1 MARQPRPTEY
11 RTGPVVNCI
20 DIVVLVRHGTDGAR
34 RCIESVLAARQQAPF
49 ELIVVSETTVEAGQA
64 AWLRE
69 LEREGCITLL
79 DSPEWRGMAAALD
92 HAAALHRGEERDLVV
107 LDSTCEVSN
116 DWLDRL
122 AGHAAAGGDVGTI
135 VPFAARGGVAGYP
148 RTGVANT
155 LPPGHS
161 TATLDLL
168 FRRANAGSAVDLP
181 LSFGPCIYY
190 RRECLAAVG
199 EFAAGPLDDEH
210 GVAEEFGLRASSAGF
225 RHVLAADV
233 FVGAVQPVRSD
244 ADADHDRAAQANAA
258 LDRRFPHYRA
268 ERAGLVL
275 RDPARPY
282 QRRVDLLRLAES
294 PRHPLLFIAHAWGGG
309 IRRHMDELA
318 ALAGDRCDVL
328 LLEPAGGDAV
338 KLSWPASGEGF
349 TLYFTLPQ
357 ELPALVSLLGTLR
370 LARIHFH
377 HVHGL
382 PRAVLDLPAAAK
394 VPYDCT
400 LHDYYAAC
408 PQYHMV
414 TEDGAYCGEPDTAG
428 CTDCISRRP
437 SQWGLDIGDWRA
449 AFAAL
454 LRNAERVF
462 APSRDVALRIARY
475 FPDVATVVLP
485 HAESAPASAPQVVR
499 VLTLGNL
506 SPEKGLRVVTACALD
521 ARSRGLPLSFRVL
534 GGTTEP
540 VPQWPQAALS
550 IHGQYTDADLP
561 ALIAAERPDVI
572 WFPAQVPESYSYTLS
587 VALASGAA
595 IVASAL
601 GALPERL
608 SGVVRA
614 HTVPWNATAA
624 EWNAA
629 LVKAGGAVT
638 APRTVPERL
647 AVS

>member
-1 MARQPRPTEY
+1 MAGRPCATAA
-11 RTGPVVNCI
+11 RVGPVVNCV
-20 DIVVLVRHGTDGAR
+20 DIVVAVQCGADGAR
-34 RCIESVLAARQQAPF
+34 RCIENVLATPQQTPF
-49 ELIVVSETTVEAGQA
+49 DLVVVSDAAVETGLAS
-64 AWLRE
+64 WLRE
-69 LEREGCITLL
+69 LAREGRITLL
-79 DSPEWRGMAAALD
+79 VAPVRRGLAAALNR
-92 HAAALHRGEERDLVV
+92 AAELHRMAERDLVV
-107 LDSTCEVSN
+107 LHNASEVAD

-122 AGHAAAGGDVGTI
+122 ARHAAAASDIGTV
-135 VPFAARGGVAGYP
+135 VPFAACGGVVGYP
-148 RTGVANT
+148 RTGSANA
-155 LPPGHS
+155 LPPGQS
-161 TATLDLL
+161 TATLDRL
-168 FRRANAGSAVDLP
+168 FQRANAGVAVNLP
-181 LSFGPCIYY
+181 LSFGPCVYY

-199 EFAAGPLDDEH
+199 EFTTGPLDDDR
-210 GVAEEFGLRASSAGF
+210 GVAEDFGLRASSAGF

-233 FVGAVQPVRSD
+233 YIGAGQHVVAGAVANR
-244 ADADHDRAAQANAA
+244 DRAATSDAA
-258 LDRRFPHYRA
+258 LDQRFPHYRA
-268 ERAGLVL
+268 ERSGLAL

-294 PRHPLLFIAHAWGGG
+294 PRHLLLFIAHAWGGG

-328 LLEPAGGDAV
+328 LLEPAAGDTV
-338 KLSWPASGEGF
+338 KLSWPKSGEGF
-349 TLYFTLPQ
+349 ALHFTLPQ
-357 ELPALVSLLGTLR
+357 ELPALVSLLGTLG

-382 PRAVLDLPAAAK
+382 PRAVLDLPATAN

-414 TEDGAYCGEPDTAG
+414 TEDGAYCGEPDAAG
-428 CTDCISRRP
+428 CAACINRRP
-437 SQWGLDIGDWRA
+437 SQWGLDIGGWRA
-449 AFAAL
+449 AFATL
-454 LRNAERVF
+454 LRRAERVF
-462 APSRDVALRIARY
+462 APSRDVAQRIARY
-475 FPDVATVVLP
+475 FPDVTAVVLP
-485 HAESAPASAPQVVR
+485 HAESEPAPAPQVVR

-506 SPEKGLRVVTACALD
+506 SPEKGLRVVTACAID
-521 ARSRGLPLSFRVL
+521 ARSRGLPLSFRVI

-550 IHGQYTDADLP
+550 IHGQYVDADLP

-601 GALPERL
+601 GAFPERL
-608 SGVVRA
+608 AGVARA
-614 HTVPWNATAA
+614 VSVPWNATAA

-629 LVKAGGAVT
+629 LVKAGGVT
-638 APRTVPERL
+638 VAPRTVPERL